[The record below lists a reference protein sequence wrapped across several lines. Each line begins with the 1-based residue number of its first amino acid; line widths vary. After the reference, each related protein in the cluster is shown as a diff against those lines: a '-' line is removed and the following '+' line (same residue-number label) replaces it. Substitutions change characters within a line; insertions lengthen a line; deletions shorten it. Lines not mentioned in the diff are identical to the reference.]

1 MATISVSRRIGGYGL
16 AGVGLAVGLGMGV
29 LAGSA
34 VPNMPWLALI
44 VAAGLSLA
52 ISAGGLFWSGDVF
65 AAACPCCQ
73 ARTVTSTWRQAFQC
87 RRCQTMCA
95 LAALSRRRHLRS
107 VPAGRFS

>member
-1 MATISVSRRIGGYGL
+1 MATFKMTRRLGGYTLAGLGL
-16 AGVGLAVGLGMGV
+16 AAGLGMGV

-34 VPNMPWLALI
+34 VPSMPWLALV
-44 VAAGLSLA
+44 VAAGLTLA
-52 ISAGGLFWSGDVF
+52 ICAAGLFWSGDVF

-95 LAALSRRRHLRS
+95 LAAISRRRHLRS
-107 VPAGRFS
+107 VPVSRFS